1 MPERNPL
8 SRPRA
13 YPPKVRGH
21 VRSARR
27 LAWLALLLVGGVA
40 AVAAVTASDPDWT
53 GTQPAN
59 VSNSLLNRAW
69 QPVLAAGPAG
79 RMVVAWSDQS
89 AAEAPRNIY
98 VRRSFDNGHTW
109 SASQVLSETV
119 LTSALPDAVAM
130 GSRDFVAWV
139 DQQTEG
145 GLNVAIHEAEI
156 GAGKGRL
163 IPSPTGL
170 TSTQPRV
177 AASASTL
184 HVVFNA
190 GSNILHAMR
199 PLTATTWPTA
209 TRVYTSAAA
218 LGPWFPA
225 LAIGADGKTLHLV
238 WQEIDIKW
246 VGEWKKEWTITYM
259 RGQVNGTAA
268 SWASPYPLAAGG
280 IELNYPDIAADSKG
294 NVHVV
299 WGEVVGT
306 GDLQDKDQYVRYARY
321 DVASSQWISPAVWI
335 DNNPVRVN
343 TDNPTYTAPD
353 LALREKSGQV
363 EVCVAWHGFREG
375 EMSFAE
381 EILLSCSPDG
391 GRSWLPPQNVSRS
404 PQAEAL
410 SLIPSIAFDT
420 AGQLHAV
427 WQEHNQE
434 MGSNVVFDYQIYH
447 SCALSRSFLPLVAR
461 R

>member
-40 AVAAVTASDPDWT
+40 AVAAVTASDPDWN
-53 GTQPAN
+53 GTQPQS

-69 QPVLAAGPAG
+69 QPILAAGPAG
-79 RMVVAWSDQS
+79 RMVVAWSDQN
-89 AAEAPRNIY
+89 AAEAARNIY

-119 LTSALPDAVAM
+119 LTSALPDAVAV
-130 GSRDFVAWV
+130 GNRDFVAWV
-139 DQQTEG
+139 DLRTIG
-145 GLNVAIHEAEI
+145 GENVAIYEAEV

-163 IPSPTGL
+163 VPSPTKL
-170 TSTQPRV
+170 TSTQPRL
-177 AASASTL
+177 AASTGTL

-199 PLTATTWPTA
+199 PLAATTWPTA
-209 TRVYTSAAA
+209 TRIYTSTSTVVSW
-218 LGPWFPA
+218 LPA
-225 LAIGADGKTLHLV
+225 LVAGPDGKTLHVV
-238 WQEIDIKW
+238 WQDHDLLLNK
-246 VGEWKKEWTITYM
+246 WTITYK
-259 RGQVNGTAA
+259 RGTVNGAA
-268 SWASPYPLAAGG
+268 VNWTSPYPLATGS
-280 IELNYPDIAADSKG
+280 IELMYPDIAVDSVG
-294 NVHVV
+294 NLHVV
-299 WGEVVGT
+299 WGEVVGSWPAA
-306 GDLQDKDQYVRYARY
+306 DQYVRYTRY
-321 DVASSQWISPAVWI
+321 DVASSQWISPTLRI
-335 DNNPVRVN
+335 DDSPVKVN
-343 TDNPTYTAPD
+343 TDNPTYLAPS
-353 LALREKSGQV
+353 LALREKGGQT

-427 WQEHNQE
+427 WQEHRQE
-434 MGSNVVFDYQIYH
+434 MGSSVLFDYQIYH
-447 SCALSRSFLPLVAR
+447 CFALVKRFLPLVVR

>member
-1 MPERNPL
+1 MPERNTL

-53 GTQPAN
+53 GAQPAN

-79 RMVVAWSDQS
+79 RMVVAWSDQN
-89 AAEAPRNIY
+89 AAEAARNIY

-109 SASQVLSETV
+109 SAPQVLSETAFV
-119 LTSALPDAVAM
+119 SALPDAVAV
-130 GSRDFVAWV
+130 GNRDLVAWV
-139 DQQTEG
+139 DLRTIG
-145 GLNVAIHEAEI
+145 GENMAIYEAEV

-163 IPSPTGL
+163 IPSPTRL
-170 TSTQPRV
+170 TSTQPRL
-177 AASASTL
+177 ASGAGTL

-190 GSNILHAMR
+190 GYNILHAMR

-209 TRVYTSAAA
+209 TRIYTST
-218 LGPWFPA
+218 GSTFPWFPA
-225 LAIGADGKTLHLV
+225 LAIGPDGKTLHVV
-238 WQEIDIKW
+238 WQDWDFSMDKW
-246 VGEWKKEWTITYM
+246 AIMYRRGTVDGAAVNWT
-259 RGQVNGTAA
+259 
-268 SWASPYPLAAGG
+268 SPYTLATES
-280 IELNYPDIAADSKG
+280 IELIYPDIAADSRG
-294 NVHVV
+294 NLHVV
-299 WGEVVGT
+299 WGEVVGL
-306 GDLQDKDQYVRYARY
+306 GSLAEQDQYVRYARY
-321 DVASSQWISPAVWI
+321 DVATSQWISPAVWI

-391 GRSWLPPQNVSRS
+391 ERSWLPPQNVSRS

-434 MGSNVVFDYQIYH
+434 MGSSVLFDYQIYH
-447 SCALSRSFLPLVAR
+447 SFALVKGFLPLIAR